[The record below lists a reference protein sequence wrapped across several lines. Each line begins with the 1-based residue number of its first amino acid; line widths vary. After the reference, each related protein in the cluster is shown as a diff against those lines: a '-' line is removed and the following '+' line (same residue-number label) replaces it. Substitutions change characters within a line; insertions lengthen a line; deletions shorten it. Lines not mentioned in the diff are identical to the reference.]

1 MTTEFEEVLEQAF
14 AALDQVAR
22 GDSSGYKAL
31 YSRRDD
37 ITVAIE
43 RIEAKVGGDQA
54 LRR

>member
-31 YSRRDD
+31 YSRRN
-37 ITVAIE
+37 ANCG
-43 RIEAKVGGDQA
+43 AGDVR
-54 LRR
+54 LSP